1 MNDPIC
7 TPCHRLR
14 RIMLDAP
21 WSSYDLLAALIVL
34 GAGLYLLT
42 NPHMFEHIGG
52 VYHAMAAVA
61 NEWQWGALFV
71 GCGLLGM
78 AGTLR
83 GRAPAF
89 ALMLAGRM
97 ATAFCLLTL
106 AGNTIL
112 SVPPPMS
119 SVTYLCLAV
128 WSVWSILRTRS
139 YGR

>member
-1 MNDPIC
+1 MEPVC

-42 NPHMFEHIGG
+42 APHLFEHIGG
-52 VYHAMAAVA
+52 VYQPMAAVA
-61 NEWQWGALFV
+61 REWQWGALFV

-78 AGTLR
+78 AVTLWN
-83 GRAPAF
+83 RAPAF

-106 AGNTIL
+106 AGNNIL
-112 SVPPPMS
+112 NGPPPMS
-119 SVTYLCLAV
+119 AVAYLCLAA
-128 WSVWSILRTRS
+128 WSVWGILRTRP